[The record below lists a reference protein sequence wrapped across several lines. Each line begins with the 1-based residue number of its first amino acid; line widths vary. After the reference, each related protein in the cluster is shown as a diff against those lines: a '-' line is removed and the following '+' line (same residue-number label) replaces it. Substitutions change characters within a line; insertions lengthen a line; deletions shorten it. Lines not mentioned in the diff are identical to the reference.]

1 MRSQSDIDE
10 VAVQRGIG
18 LMAFEALWPVL
29 RRRDDAEVRGFPGLE
44 SWRARHALR
53 YGMTMRF
60 VGELVERCRR
70 LAGEEDLTPAERAAL
85 HAVVEAFDSRRR

>member
-10 VAVQRGIG
+10 VAAQRGIAIK
-18 LMAFEALWPVL
+18 AFEALWPVL
-29 RRRDDAEVRGFPGLE
+29 RRRDDAEVRGFRDLG
-44 SWRARHALR
+44 SWRAHYALHR
-53 YGMTMRF
+53 GMAMRF